1 MTITKIQIRWNDI
14 DMLGHVYN
22 GQYQH
27 FFDLGKS
34 DFFTEVLHLPSDW
47 ILNGQGVLTAQTLN
61 NYYSP
66 TQISEP
72 VEIQTVIE
80 KLGTKS
86 FTLFQRMINSDTGVL
101 KADSRS
107 VLVCYDTVAQASREI
122 PEHWRTLLH
131 LLL

>member
-1 MTITKIQIRWNDI
+1 MTTTKIQIRWSDI

-27 FFDLGKS
+27 FFDIGKS
-34 DFFTEVLHLPSDW
+34 DFFAQVLHLPHHWVVNS
-47 ILNGQGVLTAQTLN
+47 QGVLTAQTLN

-72 VEIQTVIE
+72 IEVQTVVE

-107 VLVCYDTVAQASREI
+107 VLVCYDPVAQVSQEI
-122 PEHWRTLLH
+122 PAHWRALLGD
-131 LLL
+131 L